1 MASDGDG
8 YIVPARKGIR
18 HYYGDTVRVLFV
30 CGAVLLI
37 IAETTGA
44 HLPLSPLGV
53 VASAV
58 LLVVAAGITNPEQG
72 WIHFAN
78 EAIAALG
85 TLVFASSAIG
95 HWRDGAGIFDS
106 TYLFVEIIA
115 LLSLLSLYFTTKTIR
130 GTLLRPHL
138 S

>member
-1 MASDGDG
+1 MASDG
-8 YIVPARKGIR
+8 YMVPARKGVR

-30 CGAVLLI
+30 SGAVLLV

-53 VASAV
+53 IVSAV

-78 EAIAALG
+78 EAIAVVG

>member
-1 MASDGDG
+1 MASDG
-8 YIVPARKGIR
+8 YIVPARKGVR

-30 CGAVLLI
+30 SSAVLLV
-37 IAETTGA
+37 IAATTDA
-44 HLPLSPLGV
+44 DLPLSMIGAVAWAV
-53 VASAV
+53 V
-58 LLVVAAGITNPEQG
+58 LVVAAGITNPEQG

-78 EAIAALG
+78 EAIAIVG
-85 TLVFASSAIG
+85 TLVFATSAIG
-95 HWRDGAGIFDS
+95 HWRAGAGIFDS

-130 GTLLRPHL
+130 GALLRPHL